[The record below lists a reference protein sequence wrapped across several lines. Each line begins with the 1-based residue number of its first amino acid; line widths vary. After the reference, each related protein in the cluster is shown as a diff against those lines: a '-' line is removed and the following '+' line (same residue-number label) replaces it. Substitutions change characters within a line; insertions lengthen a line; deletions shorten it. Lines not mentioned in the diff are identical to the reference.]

1 MLVRDIF
8 FRTKYA
14 AFQEHGIIDP
24 AARHFSGSHYS
35 ILLPENTTIPAVY
48 TDERRGMREL
58 IQVSVILEKIHV
70 IENGLNQIDGLV
82 FEVAECLGS
91 IGVEAPFLT
100 SRSPSRS
107 LGSGDSQSGSR
118 PDSANPS
125 LVTALSSTAV
135 SNEPNIEPSN
145 DKVYLKLK
153 LQKLK

>member
-1 MLVRDIF
+1 M
-8 FRTKYA
+8 
-14 AFQEHGIIDP
+14 
-24 AARHFSGSHYS
+24 
-35 ILLPENTTIPAVY
+35 
-48 TDERRGMREL
+48 
-58 IQVSVILEKIHV
+58 
-70 IENGLNQIDGLV
+70 V

-100 SRSPSRS
+100 SRSASRS

-145 DKVYLKLK
+145 DKAYLNVLK
-153 LQKLK
+153 TVKTKVILYLPPSHCVQLICPGGVWNLKHDIFNFE